1 MLEEMILYTSCQR
14 EQRETVQNQSDQ
26 KEILK

>member
-26 KEILK
+26 KEI